1 MSMLSYVIDRLRAE
15 ETVLTVVCRETGL
28 KPSWLWQL
36 KDGRIP
42 DPSVRK
48 IQSLHDYFRRKD
60 AEKVS
65 PADTAVQEK
74 EAA

>member
-1 MSMLSYVIDRLRAE
+1 MTMLDYVLAKLRAP
-15 ETVLTVVCRETGL
+15 ETVLKKVCADTGL

-48 IQSLHDYFRRKD
+48 IQALNDYF
-60 AEKVS
+60 
-65 PADTAVQEK
+65 
-74 EAA
+74 AAHDGRLTLRSDQPTTKAA